1 MTALIPFSSAH
12 MRMVQPLP
20 TSPDDRT
27 RVAGRWLE
35 AALPRLTPYA
45 RRRAWRRG
53 VVQGQIDDVVSDVVL
68 RIYERVLADAY
79 AEPCDRQESTRRVLD
94 HIDNVIRVH
103 VRSWKRVE
111 APLQAVGVAA
121 DALPDSPW
129 DPADAWAAADQVQ
142 AESRLI
148 RSLPVS
154 DVHRL
159 VVLLHVHP
167 EQVALSD
174 VEAAVARSGSR
185 MRAGATQHVGLRRSV
200 EDTRSLLVAWLPR
213 GTMLAELTG
222 TIGRH
227 GPVRLWLA
235 WILRGP
241 RGSTDPALWPE
252 ADRERAVNWL
262 DQQLSRGRRAL
273 RAALET

>member
-1 MTALIPFSSAH
+1 

-20 TSPDDRT
+20 TSPDART

-53 VVQGQIDDVVSDVVL
+53 VVHGQIDDVVSDVVL

-79 AEPCDRQESTRRVLD
+79 AEPCDSQESTRRVLD

-111 APLQAVGVAA
+111 APLRAVGVAA

-129 DPADAWAAADQVQ
+129 DPADAWAAAELVQ
-142 AESRLI
+142 DESSLI
-148 RSLPVS
+148 RALPIS
-154 DVHRL
+154 DVQRL

-167 EQVALSD
+167 EQVELSD
-174 VEAAVARSGSR
+174 VEAAIARSGR
-185 MRAGATQHVGLRRSV
+185 RIRAGAARHVGLTRSV
-200 EDTRSLLVAWLPR
+200 EDTRSLLVSWLPR
-213 GTMLAELTG
+213 GTMLADLTG

-241 RGSTDPALWPE
+241 RGSTDPTRWPE
-252 ADRERAVNWL
+252 AKRERAVNWL